1 MDATTRLR
9 GIAQCLAGALAAAP
23 TVQAVALTGSV
34 ALEAA
39 DEGSDIDLI
48 VFHTAPPTLSALD
61 EIRAQVNGSGR
72 FYSSS
77 AQGTAR
83 FKEGHF
89 VKGIRCDLSHLTLE
103 ALDNDLAL
111 EALDNDLAL
120 VLKAHSTDAHAQ
132 SRVNG
137 IQNCLPLSGNSL
149 VQGYQ
154 DASADYPAE
163 LRRKM
168 LEEHLSFPPF
178 WVLTEM
184 SVKRGELLFLYQMLA
199 DAEKTFSASCA
210 A

>member
-9 GIAQCLAGALAAAP
+9 GIAQCLAGALAVAP

-61 EIRAQVNGSGR
+61 EIRAQVNGSGQ

-89 VKGIRCDLSHLTLE
+89 VKGIRCDLSHLT
-103 ALDNDLAL
+103 L

>member
-111 EALDNDLAL
+111 

-184 SVKRGELLFLYQMLA
+184 GVKRGELLFLYQMLA

>member
-1 MDATTRLR
+1 MRS
-9 GIAQCLAGALAAAP
+9 QP
-23 TVQAVALTGSV
+23 
-34 ALEAA
+34 
-39 DEGSDIDLI
+39 
-48 VFHTAPPTLSALD
+48 
-61 EIRAQVNGSGR
+61 
-72 FYSSS
+72 
-77 AQGTAR
+77 
-83 FKEGHF
+83 
-89 VKGIRCDLSHLTLE
+89 
-103 ALDNDLAL
+103 L

-184 SVKRGELLFLYQMLA
+184 GVKRGELLFLYQMLA

>member
-111 EALDNDLAL
+111 
-120 VLKAHSTDAHAQ
+120 VLKAHSTDARAQ

>member
-9 GIAQCLAGALAAAP
+9 GIARCLAGALAAAP

-111 EALDNDLAL
+111 
-120 VLKAHSTDAHAQ
+120 VLKAHSTDAHSQ

-184 SVKRGELLFLYQMLA
+184 GVKRGELLFLYQMLA

>member
-48 VFHTAPPTLSALD
+48 VFHTALPTLSALD

-89 VKGIRCDLSHLTLE
+89 VKGIRCDLSHLT
-103 ALDNDLAL
+103 L

-184 SVKRGELLFLYQMLA
+184 GVKRGELLFLYQMLA

>member
-111 EALDNDLAL
+111 
-120 VLKAHSTDAHAQ
+120 VLKAHSTDARAQ

-184 SVKRGELLFLYQMLA
+184 GVKRGELLFLYQMLA

>member
-34 ALEAA
+34 ALEVA

-48 VFHTAPPTLSALD
+48 VFHTALPTLSALD

-89 VKGIRCDLSHLTLE
+89 VKGIRCDLSHLT
-103 ALDNDLAL
+103 L

-184 SVKRGELLFLYQMLA
+184 GVKRGELLFLYQMLA